1 MQTGWLKVLMAA
13 VLEIFWITGLKYAAG
28 PVEWL
33 VTVIAWAACSYCF
46 ITASDT
52 LPVGTAY
59 CVFTGLGALGTVLV
73 EVFCFHTAID
83 AVRLLLIILL
93 MTGIAGL
100 KLCTDKEQA

>member
-1 MQTGWLKVLMAA
+1 MQIGWLKVLAA
-13 VLEIFWITGLKYAAG
+13 AALEFIWITGLKYAAG
-28 PVEWL
+28 PAEWCG
-33 VTVIAWAACSYCF
+33 TIIAWALCTYCF

-73 EVFCFHTAID
+73 EVFYFHTALGSI
-83 AVRLLLIILL
+83 RLLLVILL

-100 KLCTDKEQA
+100 KLCTDKEQG